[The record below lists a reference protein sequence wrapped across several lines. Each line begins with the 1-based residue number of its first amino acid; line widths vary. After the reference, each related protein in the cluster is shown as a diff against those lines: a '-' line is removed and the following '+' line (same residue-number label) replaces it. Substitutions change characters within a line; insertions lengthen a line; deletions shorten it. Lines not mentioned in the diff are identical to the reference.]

1 MRRAC
6 APLYGTSIDLLT
18 IMLSM
23 LTISTPRSSSSFL
36 DGVFE
41 CPVESLNRIQY
52 DALSGTVQIQEMGS
66 QNNR

>member
-23 LTISTPRSSSSFL
+23 LTISSSSFL